1 VTAEPIFVSDG
12 DAYVPT
18 ELARSPWGPDSL
30 HGGAPAALLAR
41 AIEGHEVD
49 LPMLLARTTF
59 EFLRPIPCAPLT
71 VGVRTVRPGKKV
83 QLVEATLGADDVEVC
98 RATALRIRTTDV
110 ALPAGAADTTPPP
123 PGPASGGGV
132 RANPPDSRWRAFHN
146 EGVEMHWMTGRFED
160 EGPAVVWIR
169 LPRPLVDD
177 EAPSPTQRVMAAA
190 DFGNGVSRELP
201 FGPVGGYLFINPDL
215 TVYLHRPPSGEW
227 ICLDAHTHLSEAGTG
242 LAESALS
249 DEHGRLGRSVQALLI
264 DALP

>member
-12 DAYVPT
+12 AAYVPT

-83 QLVEATLGADDVEVC
+83 QLVEATLAADDVEVC
-98 RATALRIRTTDV
+98 RATALRIRIADV
-110 ALPAGAADTTPPP
+110 VLP
-123 PGPASGGGV
+123 PGTPDEPVPPLPSSGEGV
-132 RANPPDSRWRAFHN
+132 RTNPPEWGWRAFHS
-146 EGVEMHWMTGRFED
+146 EGVEMHWLRGQFEE
-160 EGPAVVWIR
+160 EGPALVWIR

-177 EAPSPTQRVMAAA
+177 EAPSLTQRVMAAA
-190 DFGNGVSRELP
+190 DFGNGVSRALP

-227 ICLDAHTHLSEAGTG
+227 ICLDAHTYLSEAGTG